1 MRLTDKYRPRTFEDL
16 VGQDDVASTLGALVK
31 RDEPAPILL
40 SGPWG
45 TGKTSAALVYAQARN
60 CEALTPSGSPC
71 RSCVPCLAFES
82 DERTWFFAEVDA
94 ARHGQREHGAYLN
107 ELARTSSMYNV
118 RQRMVVVNEIHCAT
132 PSWEETLLGLF
143 EAFGV
148 AAFVLT
154 TTAPERVSGPL
165 RSRCTHVR
173 TRLSTNGELVTF
185 GRDVCAAERIAFEP
199 EALALVAAASGGHVR
214 DFVMELERLSAD
226 GSALTLTA
234 AAAGLSLDWPDTA
247 LRVVT
252 ALARGKYDA
261 AKVWVRDW
269 TASPAEKAR
278 ALRDAYVFVAHVCFG
293 PTHACPEATVAFR
306 LATPAVVDEAGAAL
320 AACPGGWGVP
330 PFAFALALAEQWG
343 RAAPHLQD
351 EGDLDVELT
360 RVAHGVTPTDLL
372 LPPVTVTPVS
382 VPPLSQRRTTV
393 RAAVARAPRATPGAA
408 YLTKADV
415 RGEYRA
421 ATLLPQMYGAWF
433 NTRLVLRWTDYGVT
447 EWKGVGK
454 REGVTTRFSALTH
467 ELGMRVRDW
476 VGDPG
481 FRLHWLVQHEVTA
494 RGYES
499 WLLLS
504 LPTDEREA
512 ARAWIANEL
521 PVARG
526 VLVNALG
533 VDVWRAPNVTGR
545 AHAVHWSLVRELWRA
560 VDPTLRDVDEAGRRT
575 PLRAVLGV
583 PVQGPRAAGVLP
595 DGARRWS
602 TSQTL
607 GSRVWAAAYDERFGF
622 VSPVGLRV
630 WRALDMGWEAD
641 EWGYRRAEATRRA
654 AVIAEIAA
662 QFPPGQSALTD
673 LTREKKIRAF
683 NDSLPFD
690 PMKRPRPRPLW

>member
-1 MRLTDKYRPRTFEDL
+1 MRLSDKYRPATFEDL
-16 VGQDDVASTLGALVK
+16 VGQDDVAATLGALVK
-31 RDEPAPILL
+31 RDEPAPVLL

-71 RSCVPCLAFES
+71 RSCAPCLAFES

-107 ELARTSSMYNV
+107 ELARTSSMYDV
-118 RQRMVVVNEIHCAT
+118 RQRVIVVNEVHCAT
-132 PSWEETLLGLF
+132 SAWEETLLGLF

-173 TRLSTNGELVTF
+173 TRLLTNGELVTF
-185 GRDVCAAERIAFEP
+185 GRAVCAAEGIGFEP
-199 EALALVAAASGGHVR
+199 EGLALVAAASGGHVR
-214 DFVMELERLSAD
+214 DFVMELERLSV
-226 GSALTLTA
+226 GGGLTLTA
-234 AAAGLSLDWPDTA
+234 TAAGLFLDWPDTA

-252 ALARGKYDA
+252 ALARGNYDT
-261 AKVWVRDW
+261 AKVLVRDW
-269 TASPAEKAR
+269 TASPPEKAR
-278 ALRDAYVFVAHVCFG
+278 ALRDAYLFVAHVCFG
-293 PTHACPEATVAFR
+293 PARACPEATVAFR

-320 AACPGGWGVP
+320 AACPGGCGVP
-330 PFAFALALAEQWG
+330 PFSFALALAEQWG

-372 LPPVTVTPVS
+372 LPPVRVAPIS
-382 VPPLSQRRTTV
+382 APALPQRRTTV
-393 RAAVARAPRATPGAA
+393 RAAVARASCVAPRAA

-421 ATLLPQMYGAWF
+421 ATLLPQMYGVWF
-433 NTRLVLRWTDYGVT
+433 NTRLVLRWADYGVV
-447 EWKGVGK
+447 EWRDV
-454 REGVTTRFSALTH
+454 RARAGVTERFSALTH

-476 VGDPG
+476 VGDPE

-504 LPTDEREA
+504 LPVDEREA
-512 ARAWIANEL
+512 ARAWIAAHL
-521 PVARG
+521 PLARG

-533 VDVWRAPNVTGR
+533 ANVWRAPNVTGR

-560 VDPTLRDVDEAGRRT
+560 VDPTLRDLDEAGRRT
-575 PLRAVLGV
+575 PLREVLGV

-607 GSRVWAAAYDERFGF
+607 GSRVWAAAHDERFGF
-622 VSPVGLRV
+622 VSPVALRV
-630 WRALDMGWEAD
+630 WRAVDTGWEAD
-641 EWGYRRAEATRRA
+641 EWGYRRAEAARRA
-654 AVIAEIAA
+654 ADTAAITA
-662 QFPPGQSALTD
+662 QFPSGQSALTD
-673 LTREKKIRAF
+673 LTREKKVRAF
-683 NDSLPFD
+683 IDSLPFD

>member
-1 MRLTDKYRPRTFEDL
+1 MRLSDKYRPRTFEDL
-16 VGQDDVASTLGALVK
+16 VGQDDVAATLGALVK

-60 CEALTPSGSPC
+60 CDALMPSGSPC

-94 ARHGQREHGAYLN
+94 ARHGEREHGKYLN
-107 ELARTSSMYNV
+107 ELARTNSMYDV
-118 RQRMVVVNEIHCAT
+118 RQRVIVVNEVHCAT
-132 PSWEETLLGLF
+132 PAWEETLLGLF
-143 EAFGV
+143 EAPGV

-154 TTAPERVSGPL
+154 TTAPDRVSGPL

-173 TRLSTNGELVTF
+173 TRLLTNGELVAF

-199 EALALVAAASGGHVR
+199 EALALVAASSGGHVR
-214 DFVMELERLSAD
+214 DFVMELERLSV
-226 GSALTLTA
+226 GGGLTLPA
-234 AAAGLSLDWPDTA
+234 AAAGLFLDWPDTA

-252 ALARGKYDA
+252 ALARGEYGA
-261 AKVWVRDW
+261 AKVLVRDW
-269 TASPAEKAR
+269 TASPADKAR
-278 ALRDAYVFVAHVCFG
+278 ALRDAYLFVAHVCFG
-293 PTHACPEATVAFR
+293 PARACPEATVAFR
-306 LATPAVVDEAGAAL
+306 LATPAVVEEAGAAL

-330 PFAFALALAEQWG
+330 PFAFVLALAEQWG
-343 RAAPHLQD
+343 RAAPHLHD
-351 EGDLDVELT
+351 DGDLDVELT

-372 LPPVTVTPVS
+372 LPPVIVAPVS
-382 VPPLSQRRTTV
+382 APALSQRRTTV
-393 RAAVARAPRATPGAA
+393 RAAVARAPRTAPRASFV
-408 YLTKADV
+408 TKADV

-421 ATLLPQMYGAWF
+421 ATLLPQMYGVWF
-433 NTRLVLRWTDYGVT
+433 NTRLVLRWSDYGVT
-447 EWKGVGK
+447 EWKDVDE
-454 REGVTTRFSALTH
+454 REGVTERFSALTH
-467 ELGMRVRDW
+467 ELGLRVRDR
-476 VGDPG
+476 VGDPE

-504 LPTDEREA
+504 LPVDEREA
-512 ARAWIANEL
+512 ARAWIAAHL
-521 PVARG
+521 PVTHG

-560 VDPTLRDVDEAGRRT
+560 VDPDLRDVDEAGRRVA
-575 PLRAVLGV
+575 LRAVLGV

-607 GSRVWAAAYDERFGF
+607 GSRVWAAAHEERFGF
-622 VSPVGLRV
+622 VSPVALRV
-630 WRALDMGWEAD
+630 WRALNTGWEAD
-641 EWGYRRAEATRRA
+641 EFANRRTEAERRA
-654 AVIAEIAA
+654 AVIAEITA

-673 LTREKKIRAF
+673 LTREKKICAF
-683 NDSLPFD
+683 VESLPFD
-690 PMKRPRPRPLW
+690 PLKRPRLRPLW